1 MVRMAAAPGFTEAD
15 IQRIAGSRSFGR
27 GVEYVD
33 AVADL
38 EISDSRITATVH
50 GTHQY
55 RVNLTTDG
63 GQFDGTC
70 TCPHGQ
76 EGFFCKHCVATGL
89 AVLELGDDL
98 PGHLQASQIRETSL
112 RSWLESLS
120 QEELLAE
127 LLDLIADDPDLRR
140 RFELRAAAEHA
151 DAAAI
156 RRAVRELIEVS
167 GYIDYDDAWN
177 YAQGVHKAADAIGS
191 LIEAGGAAQAIGIA
205 REAIALLTGAFE
217 SADDSSG
224 MIGDS
229 AYHMLEVH
237 LRACQV
243 APPDPV
249 SLADYLAGL
258 LLNDDYGLAPD
269 IDDYAS
275 LLGDAGTAR
284 IRQRIAA
291 AFGERPH
298 DYRARSL
305 MERIVKAE
313 GDVDAL
319 IGIYAAELD
328 DRGWAHLRIAHELDG
343 ASRHGEAL
351 GWAERGLREADRPD
365 DKLVDYLAER
375 YAADGRADDVLA
387 LRRSRFEAERT
398 LAHYQAL
405 RRAAED
411 SGTWTA
417 DRAEALARLRE
428 DARMGPA
435 RGYLNWAWGGPV
447 LVEALIDDG
456 DLDDAWTAVTTGAAK
471 TTATHDQRLRL
482 ADALSASRP
491 ADALPVY
498 LTAIEPL
505 RSQTG
510 DQTYRLMA
518 RLLLSA
524 RGCHEKLGTTA
535 EFTRYLAA
543 LRADQKRKRN
553 LMKIL
558 DANGL

>member
-1 MVRMAAAPGFTEAD
+1 MVGMAAATGFTEAD
-15 IQRIAGSRSFGR
+15 IQRVAGSRSFGR
-27 GVEYVD
+27 GMEYVN

-38 EISDSRITATVH
+38 EISDSRVTATVY
-50 GTHQY
+50 GTQRY
-55 RVNLTTDG
+55 QVTLTAG
-63 GQFDGTC
+63 GEHLAGTC

-89 AVLELGDDL
+89 AVLKLGDDL
-98 PGHLQASQIRETSL
+98 PGHIQASQARETSL

-120 QEELLAE
+120 HKELLAE

-140 RFELRAAAEHA
+140 RFELRAAAERA

-156 RRAVRELIEVS
+156 RRAVRELIEVT
-167 GYIDYDDAWN
+167 GYIEHDQAWDYAH
-177 YAQGVHKAADAIGS
+177 GVDEAADAIGS
-191 LIEAGGAAQAIGIA
+191 LIDASGAAQAIGIA

-229 AYHMLEVH
+229 ARQLLAVH
-237 LRACQV
+237 LRACQA

-258 LLNDDYGLAPD
+258 LLNDSYGLAPD
-269 IDDYAS
+269 LADYAD
-275 LLGDAGTAR
+275 LLGDTGTAR
-284 IRQRIAA
+284 MRQRIEA
-291 AFGERPH
+291 AFGESPH

-305 MERIVKAE
+305 METIVKAE

-319 IGIYAAELD
+319 IAIYAAELD
-328 DRGWAHLRIAHELDG
+328 DRGWAHLRIARELDG
-343 ASRHGEAL
+343 AGRHGEAL
-351 GWAERGLREADRPD
+351 GWAERGLREAGRVD
-365 DKLVDYLAER
+365 DQLVDYLANR
-375 YAADGRADDVLA
+375 YASDGRAEDVLA
-387 LRRSRFEAERT
+387 LRWSRFEAERT

-405 RRAAED
+405 RQAAAE
-411 SGTWTA
+411 SGTWGA
-417 DRAEALARLRE
+417 DRAKALARLRN
-428 DARMGPA
+428 DVGATPA
-435 RGYLNWAWGGPV
+435 RGYFNWGWAGPV
-447 LVEALIDDG
+447 LVDALIDDG
-456 DLDDAWTAVTTGAAK
+456 DLDAAWTAVTTGAAK
-471 TTATHDQRLRL
+471 TTATHEQRLRL
-482 ADALSASRP
+482 ADGLASTRP

-510 DQTYRLMA
+510 DQTYHQVA

-524 RGCHEKLGTTA
+524 RGCHQRLGTTA
-535 EFTRYLAA
+535 EFHRYLAA

-553 LMKIL
+553 LMKVL

>member
-15 IQRIAGSRSFGR
+15 IQRVAESRSFER
-27 GVEYVD
+27 GMEYVD

-38 EISDSRITATVH
+38 EISDSRVTATVYGSH
-50 GTHQY
+50 RY
-55 RVNLTTDG
+55 RVTLTAGG
-63 GQFDGTC
+63 GQLAGTC
-70 TCPHGQ
+70 TCPHSQ

-98 PGHLQASQIRETSL
+98 PGHLQASQARETSL

-120 QEELLAE
+120 QKELLAE

-156 RRAVRELIEVS
+156 RRAVRELIEVT
-167 GYIDYDDAWN
+167 GYIEYDQAWN
-177 YAQGVHKAADAIGS
+177 YAFGVDKAVDAIGS
-191 LIEAGGAAQAIGIA
+191 LIDAGGAAQAIGIA

-229 AYHMLEVH
+229 ATHLLNVH
-237 LRACQV
+237 LRACQA

-269 IDDYAS
+269 LADYAS

-284 IRQRIAA
+284 ARQCIAA
-291 AFGERPH
+291 AFGESPH
-298 DYRARSL
+298 AYRARSL
-305 MERIVKAE
+305 MEAIVKAE

-319 IGIYAAELD
+319 IAIYAAELD
-328 DRGWAHLRIAHELDG
+328 DRGSAHLRIARELDG
-343 ASRHGEAL
+343 AGRHGEAL
-351 GWAERGLREADRPD
+351 GWAERGLRDAGRPD
-365 DKLVDYLAER
+365 DQLVDYLADR
-375 YAADGRADDVLA
+375 YAADGRAEDVLA

-405 RRAAED
+405 RRAAGD
-411 SGTWTA
+411 SGTWGA
-417 DRAEALARLRE
+417 DQAEALARLRE
-428 DARMGPA
+428 DARMGPT
-435 RGYLNWAWGGPV
+435 RGYFNWAWGGPV

-471 TTATHDQRLRL
+471 TSATQDQRLRVADGL
-482 ADALSASRP
+482 ASARP

-510 DQTYRLMA
+510 DQTYRQVA

-524 RGCHEKLGTTA
+524 RSCHEKLGTTA
-535 EFTRYLAA
+535 EFARYLAA